1 LFVNSNGE
9 RLHTNAFH
17 NELRRHLNPVI
28 KTSQKSIHAI
38 RRTGLSIIRDDLGGK
53 ESARHG
59 GHDEQVNKNHYY
71 YQYYQVETNQD
82 KKNIRNTT
90 TQLTRKCLIF

>member
-1 LFVNSNGE
+1 MFVNSNGE
-9 RLHTNAFH
+9 RLYTNAFH
-17 NELRRHLNPVI
+17 NELRRHLNPAI

-38 RRTGLSIIRDDLGGK
+38 RRTELSIIRDDLGGK

-71 YQYYQVETNQD
+71 YQVETNQD
-82 KKNIRNTT
+82 KEKYLDYYNAIDKKMPDFLKN
-90 TQLTRKCLIF
+90 

>member
-1 LFVNSNGE
+1 M
-9 RLHTNAFH
+9 
-17 NELRRHLNPVI
+17 RRHLNPAI

-53 ESARHG
+53 ESAMHG

-71 YQYYQVETNQD
+71 YRVDTTVDKEKHEEYYRAID
-82 KKNIRNTT
+82 KKMPDF
-90 TQLTRKCLIF
+90 LKK

>member
-1 LFVNSNGE
+1 M
-9 RLHTNAFH
+9 
-17 NELRRHLNPVI
+17 
-28 KTSQKSIHAI
+28 
-38 RRTGLSIIRDDLGGK
+38 SIIRDDLGGK

-90 TQLTRKCLIF
+90 TQLTRKCLIFLRINYCVQLCSNQPEHENSQEC